1 MTTAFTVNGQP
12 RRLELDP
19 ATLLL
24 EALREHL
31 RLTGTKCGCD
41 DSSCGACTV
50 LVNGQPALA
59 CTLLAASC
67 DGADINTIEGIAA
80 DGRLTALQRAFGR
93 MGGAQCGFCTPGMVM
108 AAKALLDGNPDP
120 SDGEIHAA
128 LSGNICRCTGYVQ
141 ILASVRAALAEA
153 ADAAAA
159 GAAQPEAAA
168 AAGRRGSGPAQRR
181 QAAEP
186 PAAHG

>member
-1 MTTAFTVNGQP
+1 MTTAFIVNGQP
-12 RRLELDP
+12 RRLDLDP

-31 RLTGTKCGCD
+31 GLTGTKCGCD

-59 CTLLAASC
+59 CTLLAAGC
-67 DGADINTIEGIAA
+67 DGAEITTIEGIAA

-108 AAKALLDGNPDP
+108 AAKALLDANADP
-120 SDGEIHAA
+120 SDGEIQAA

-153 ADAAAA
+153 AEPAAPIAA
-159 GAAQPEAAA
+159 RPEAAA
-168 AAGRRGSGPAQRR
+168 AAERRPARPSAPP

-186 PAAHG
+186 HPAHG

>member
-1 MTTAFTVNGQP
+1 MIAQLTVNGQP
-12 RRLELDP
+12 CRLDLEP

-24 EALREHL
+24 EALRVQL

-59 CTLLAASC
+59 CTLLAAAC
-67 DGADINTIEGIAA
+67 DGAQVTTIEGAGAGAAA
-80 DGRLTALQRAFGR
+80 DPRLAALQQAFGR

-108 AAKALLDGNPDP
+108 AAKALLDHRPDP
-120 SDGEIHAA
+120 SDAEIQAA

-141 ILASVRAALAEA
+141 ILASVRAALAA
-153 ADAAAA
+153 LSASAAAPTS
-159 GAAQPEAAA
+159 AASPRSAE
-168 AAGRRGSGPAQRR
+168 GR
-181 QAAEP
+181 
-186 PAAHG
+186 

>member
-59 CTLLAASC
+59 CTLLAAVC
-67 DGADINTIEGIAA
+67 DGARITTIEGIAA

-108 AAKALLDGNPDP
+108 AAKALLDDNPDP
-120 SDGEIHAA
+120 SDGEIQAA

-153 ADAAAA
+153 AGAAAA
-159 GAAQPEAAA
+159 GAAQPDAA
-168 AAGRRGSGPAQRR
+168 AAGGRRGFGPAPPR
-181 QAAEP
+181 QATKP